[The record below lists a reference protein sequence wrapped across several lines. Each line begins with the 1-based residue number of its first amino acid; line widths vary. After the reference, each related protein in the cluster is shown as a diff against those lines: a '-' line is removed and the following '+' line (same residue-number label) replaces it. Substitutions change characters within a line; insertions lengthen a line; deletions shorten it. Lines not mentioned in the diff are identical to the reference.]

1 MFNIFN
7 SNVFVEI
14 GEAIGNVGKKL
25 SRRRSHADELEASFR
40 RHLAAPLELHL
51 PAPGADPPAPGDIVI
66 EATFRVMDEEEEPR

>member
-25 SRRRSHADELEASFR
+25 LRRRSHADEMEASFR
-40 RHLAAPLELHL
+40 RYLAAPLQVRL
-51 PAPGADPPAPGDIVI
+51 PDPGESPTTPGEIVI
-66 EATFRVMDEEEEPR
+66 DATFRVLDEEEKQR